1 MSGNLTGMT
10 TPTVEVP
17 AVAVSDKLRAQAE
30 QVAADYQVADA
41 ARQAAVEAAKKM
53 ANKLYLAG
61 MPDAEIA
68 RLFGVDRARTVRRW
82 LGKMVD

>member
-1 MSGNLTGMT
+1 MTLT
-10 TPTVEVP
+10 
-17 AVAVSDKLRAQAE
+17 DKLRAQAE
-30 QVAADYQVADA
+30 QVAADYQAADA
-41 ARQAAVEAAKKM
+41 ARDRAVQAAKKM
-53 ANKLYLAG
+53 ANRLYLAG

>member
-30 QVAADYQVADA
+30 QVAADYQAADA
-41 ARQAAVEAAKKM
+41 ARDRAVQAAKKM
-53 ANKLYLAG
+53 ANKLYVAG

-68 RLFGVDRARTVRRW
+68 RVYGVDRARTVRRW